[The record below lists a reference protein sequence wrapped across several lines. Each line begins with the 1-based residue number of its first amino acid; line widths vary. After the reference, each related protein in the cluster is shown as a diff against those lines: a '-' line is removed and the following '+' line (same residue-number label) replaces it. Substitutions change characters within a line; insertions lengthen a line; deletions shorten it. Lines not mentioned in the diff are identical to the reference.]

1 MDTMKNIRRAL
12 TRSVLG
18 AVLFVGAV
26 SCSDKFLQVT
36 NPNVIDAA
44 TVDPTS
50 GAPTLALSAQQNF
63 ATAYG
68 WLIMYSAWFTG
79 EANVSDTFPT
89 RNEFGFRL
97 ISDLNGSLNTDV
109 WQPLSVAT
117 ASTKIVLDLSLPT
130 PTTNISLARAAT
142 FRGFSIENMAEMF
155 CTGTLPANATIGG
168 PELTTA
174 QLLDSAIVWFGTAI
188 DVGTA
193 NGSADGKALANAARV
208 GRARAKL
215 QKGDKAGAAADAA
228 AVPAGFLFTLN
239 YTDDLSNRTR
249 LSNREWQFT
258 FDRGSISVA
267 AAYQLADPRVPYL
280 DPTKHTLQPQ
290 DVVPGGFYVQQKYP
304 TYATPTRLASKLEAD
319 YIAAEATGNAAQLA
333 LIQARRAAN
342 NQPAYAGATDDASV
356 LTEFFYQRSLEFY
369 LEGKKLGDFRRHPE
383 AVKNVPVT
391 GQPYIKPGYVNVGAQ
406 TCYPIPRTER
416 DNNPGM
422 KT

>member
-1 MDTMKNIRRAL
+1 MMKIRRAL
-12 TRSVLG
+12 TRTVLG
-18 AVLFVGAV
+18 ASLFLGTV
-26 SCSDKFLQVT
+26 SCSDKFLEVT

-50 GAPTLALSAQQNF
+50 GAATLAASAQQSF
-63 ATAYG
+63 ASAYG
-68 WLIMYSAWFTG
+68 WLIMYSGWFTG

-97 ISDLNGSLNTDV
+97 ISDLNGSLRDEV
-109 WQPLSVAT
+109 WSPLSVA
-117 ASTKIVLDLSLPT
+117 ASGAKIVLDLTLPT
-130 PTTNISLARAAT
+130 PTTNINLARAAT
-142 FRGFSIENMAEMF
+142 FRGFSIEMMAETF
-155 CTGTLPANATIGG
+155 CSGTLPANAVVGG

-188 DVGTA
+188 DVGAASTDTA
-193 NGSADGKALANAARV
+193 AKTLANAARV

-228 AVPAGFLFTLN
+228 AVPSGFVYN
-239 YTDDLSNRTR
+239 MAYVDDLTNRTR
-249 LSNREWQFT
+249 LSNREWFYT
-258 FDRGSISVA
+258 FDRGSISVP
-267 AAYQLADPRVPYL
+267 AAYQLADPRTPYL
-280 DPTKHTLQPQ
+280 DPTKHKYNPQ
-290 DVVPGGFYVQQKYP
+290 DVVPGGFYIQQKYTAYNSP
-304 TYATPTRLASKLEAD
+304 IRLASKLEAD
-319 YIAAEATGNAAQLA
+319 YIAAEATGAAAQLA

-342 NQPAYAGATDDASV
+342 NQPAYAGPTDDASV

-391 GQPYIKPGYVNVGAQ
+391 GQPYIKPGYVNVGSQ
-406 TCYPIPRTER
+406 TCFPIPRAER

>member
-1 MDTMKNIRRAL
+1 MPKIRRAL
-12 TRSVLG
+12 MRSMLG
-18 AVLFVGAV
+18 TVLFVGTA

-36 NPNVIDAA
+36 NPNVIDAG
-44 TVDPTS
+44 TVDLTVI
-50 GAPTLALSAQQNF
+50 APALASSAQQNF
-63 ATAYG
+63 ATSLG
-68 WLIMYSAWFTG
+68 WLIMYSGWFTG

-109 WQPLSVAT
+109 WAPLSVAAT
-117 ASTKIVLDLSLPT
+117 SAKLVLDLDVPT
-130 PTTNISLARAAT
+130 PTTNINRQRAAL
-142 FRGFSIENMAEMF
+142 FRAYSIELMAEQF
-155 CTGTLPANATIGG
+155 CSGTLPKDRFVGG
-168 PELTTA
+168 PELTTT

-188 DVGTA
+188 DIGAASTDTA
-193 NGSADGKALANAARV
+193 TKTLRNAALV

-215 QKGDKAGAAADAA
+215 QKGDKAGAATDAA
-228 AVPAGFLFTLN
+228 AVSTGFVYNLT
-239 YTDDLSNRTR
+239 YTDDLNNRTR

-267 AAYQLADPRVPYL
+267 AAYQLNDPRTPYL
-280 DPTKHTLQPQ
+280 DPTKHKLNPQ
-290 DVVPGGFYVQQKYP
+290 DVVPGGFYIQQKYT
-304 TYATPTRLASKLEAD
+304 TYASPIRLASKLEAD

-356 LTEFFYQRSLEFY
+356 LKELFYQRSLEFY
-369 LEGKKLGDFRRHPE
+369 LEAKKLGDFRRHPE
-383 AVKNVPVT
+383 AVQNVPVT
-391 GQPYIKPGYVNVGAQ
+391 GQPYIKPGYVNVGSQ

>member
-1 MDTMKNIRRAL
+1 MTKIRRAL
-12 TRSVLG
+12 TRSLLG
-18 AVLFVGAV
+18 VFLFLGTA

-50 GAPTLALSAQQNF
+50 GAATLAASAQQNF
-63 ATAYG
+63 ATSYG
-68 WLIMYSAWFTG
+68 WLIMYSSWFTG

-97 ISDLNGSLNTDV
+97 VSDLNGSLNTDV
-109 WQPLSVAT
+109 WSPLSVAA
-117 ASTKIVLDLSLPT
+117 ASTKIVLDLTLPN
-130 PTTNISLARAAT
+130 PTTNINIARAAT

-155 CTGTLPANATIGG
+155 CSGTLPANATVGG

-174 QLLDSAIVWFGTAI
+174 QLLDSAIVWFSTAI

-193 NGSADGKALANAARV
+193 NGSADGQALANAARV

-228 AVPAGFLFTLN
+228 AVPAGFVFNLV
-239 YTDDLSNRTR
+239 YTDDLTNRTR
-249 LSNREWQFT
+249 LSNREWQYT

-267 AAYQLADPRVPYL
+267 AAYQVADPRVPYL
-280 DPTKHTLQPQ
+280 DPSKHTLQPQ
-290 DVVPGGFYVQQKYP
+290 DVVPGGFYIQQKYP
-304 TYATPTRLASKLEAD
+304 TYGSPTRLASKIEAD
-319 YIAAEATGNAAQLA
+319 YISAEATGTAAQLA
-333 LIQARRAAN
+333 LIQSRRAAN
-342 NQPAYAGATDDASV
+342 NQPAYAGAVDAASV

-391 GQPYIKPGYVNVGAQ
+391 GQPYIKPGYVNVGSQ
-406 TCYPIPRTER
+406 TCFPIPRTER